1 MKMKDIDVRMAVH
14 AKILKDHHNDPD
26 TLIVDEF
33 CINLGSVRADIAVIN
48 GILHGYELKSSNDT
62 LERLPSQIEHYS
74 SVMDKAT
81 LVVAENHVDSAVHL
95 LPHWWGIKV
104 VSQGKRGA
112 MHLASLR
119 RNKRNPCVS
128 NLALAQLL
136 WKEECIFILDKMGLA
151 KGNKSKPRYEL
162 WNVVAAN
169 VPLEVL
175 KDEVR
180 TLLKKRTGWRA

>member
-1 MKMKDIDVRMAVH
+1 MKDIDVRMAVH
-14 AKILKDHHNDPD
+14 AKILKDHHNDPN
-26 TLIVDEF
+26 TMIIDEF

-62 LERLPSQIEHYS
+62 LDRLPTQVKHYS
-74 SVMDKAT
+74 YVMDKAT
-81 LVVAENHVDSAVHL
+81 LVVAENHVENAIDL
-95 LPHWWGIKV
+95 LPPWWGIKV
-104 VSQGKRGA
+104 VSKGKRGA
-112 MHLASLR
+112 MHITSLR
-119 RNKRNPCVS
+119 SSKINPCVN

-136 WKEECIFILDKMGLA
+136 WKEECLFILEKMGLT

-169 VPLEVL
+169 APLEFL

-180 TLLKKRTGWRA
+180 NFLKKRTGWRV